1 MTKKLLLVDDDPRIL
16 KVLSVSF
23 KMLGYEVVQATDGEE
38 AERAALAEHPDLI
51 VLDVMMPKKDGFAV
65 CRDLKVNPA
74 FRQVPILLLTAKSE
88 QADVYSGLDCGADA
102 YMTKP
107 YDARRLEALVAEL
120 LEEAASGRPRVAWTG
135 LPSGFQVEEEYQA
148 RLSAGAQPLLVEL
161 GLESGSAEAFARE
174 RGRTQ
179 LRDLIRR
186 LGWFLH
192 EHLEEICPGA
202 VLGQRPDDRFL
213 LILGE
218 GTEASILATVVGAL
232 EEFLR
237 GTDGSGSLAVTW
249 RALDEDAA
257 VR

>member
-1 MTKKLLLVDDDPRIL
+1 MAKKLLLVDDDPRIL
-16 KVLSVSF
+16 KVLSLNF
-23 KMLGYEVVQATDGEE
+23 KMLGYEVVQAADGEE
-38 AERAALAEHPDLI
+38 AERAALTEQPDLI
-51 VLDVMMPKKDGFAV
+51 ILDVMMPKKDGFAV

-74 FRQVPILLLTAKSE
+74 FRQAPILLLTAKSE

-102 YMTKP
+102 YVTKP
-107 YDARRLEALVAEL
+107 YDARRLETLVAEL
-120 LEEAASGRPRVAWTG
+120 LAEAASGRPRVAWTG

-148 RLSAGAQPLLVEL
+148 RLAAGGRPLLVEL
-161 GLESGSAEAFARE
+161 GLEAPTAQAFARE
-174 RGRTQ
+174 RGKTQ

-192 EHLEEICPGA
+192 EHIEEACPGA

-218 GTEASILATVVGAL
+218 GTEADTLAAVVGAL

-237 GTDGSGSLAVTW
+237 EADESGSLRVTW
-249 RALDEDAA
+249 QALDQDAEA
-257 VR
+257 R

>member
-1 MTKKLLLVDDDPRIL
+1 MAKKLLLVDDDPRIL
-16 KVLSVSF
+16 KVLSLSF
-23 KMLGYEVVQATDGEE
+23 KMLGYEVAQAADGEE
-38 AERAALAEHPDLI
+38 AERVALAEQPDLI
-51 VLDVMMPKKDGFAV
+51 VLDVMMPKKDGFTV

-74 FRQVPILLLTAKSE
+74 FHQVPILLLTAKSE

-148 RLSAGAQPLLVEL
+148 RLAAGGRPLLVEL
-161 GLESGSAEAFARE
+161 GLEAGPAEAFARKL
-174 RGRTQ
+174 GRTQ
-179 LRDLIRR
+179 LRDLVRR
-186 LGWFLH
+186 LGWTLY
-192 EHLEEICPGA
+192 ERLQETCPGA

-218 GTEASILATVVGAL
+218 GTEAATLAALLEAL
-232 EEFLR
+232 EDFLR
-237 GTDGSGSLAVTW
+237 ESDSTGSLHLTW
-249 RALDEDAA
+249 RALDEDAEA
-257 VR
+257 R